1 MYTYSPSDSIA
12 DFTQAAN
19 TIRAMPGVSVPSAI
33 TPSQV
38 TVPAQQM
45 APPVDPIQRG
55 ISALYMKGAE
65 LTSGGQQPM
74 TFADGGATDK
84 YYSTALGLTGTPF
97 YRRVLGETKAPLMT
111 PRPQAS
117 VMPEYTPIPP
127 EYTPIPLEYT
137 PIPPEYTPI
146 PADVSVAPAMT
157 IAETVPSFIEEI
169 ISDGDGFTTTP
180 GEISG
185 VGPTTVASD
194 PAVFEALVN
203 TPAFTSLTGL
213 SISPAVSKSL
223 STVSGLAN
231 MAGLPGVSGLMGLA
245 TKSPIGILGTV
256 VGALS
261 PPLGLALSAFGG
273 LAGLAGNM
281 FGTDFTNPETG
292 QTQVSGSGN
301 QFVDAYNNLRGSL
314 GAISAAMGKEALSM
328 GPGVT
333 VKGMMEEASG
343 FSSSGATTTD
353 TTVGGMG
360 DFEGEG
366 YDGSG
371 GGLDGGNTS
380 SNSTSGYGDTWADG
394 GIVDFYSNGGGIS
407 ALAFGGEAAPVG
419 YANKAFEGM
428 VPGQGSGMSDSVPFS
443 IEGQQPALLSRD
455 EYVLPADVVSQLGD
469 GSSGAGAD
477 MLDSFVSQVRHQ
489 KYGHTKQPPENGGGL
504 MGVLSAATGGSLMPM
519 MERI

>member
-33 TPSQV
+33 TPPQV

-74 TFADGGATDK
+74 TFADGGAADK

-97 YRRVLGETKAPLMT
+97 YRRVLGETEAPLMT
-111 PRPQAS
+111 PMPQAS
-117 VMPEYTPIPP
+117 VV
-127 EYTPIPLEYT
+127 
-137 PIPPEYTPI
+137 PEYTPI

-157 IAETVPSFIEEI
+157 IAEKVPSFIEEI

-185 VGPTTVASD
+185 IGPTTVASD

-203 TPAFTSLTGL
+203 TPALTSLTGL
-213 SISPAVSKSL
+213 SVSPAVSKSL

-273 LAGLAGNM
+273 LAGLAGNI
-281 FGTDFTNPETG
+281 FGTNFTNPETG
-292 QTQVSGSGN
+292 QTQAFGWGN
-301 QFVDAYNNLRGSL
+301 QAVDAYNNPRGSL
-314 GAISAAMGKEALSM
+314 GAMNAAMGKAAMSM

-333 VKGMMEEASG
+333 VAGMMDEASG
-343 FSSSGATTTD
+343 FSPDPGAYT
-353 TTVGGMG
+353 GQ
-360 DFEGEG
+360 DFEGAG
-366 YDGSG
+366 YDGG
-371 GGLDGGNTS
+371 DGGLGGGNTS
-380 SNSTSGYGDTWADG
+380 STSTSGYGDTWADG
-394 GIVDFYSNGGGIS
+394 GIVNFYSNGGGIS

-489 KYGHTKQPPENGGGL
+489 KYGHTTQPPANGGGL